1 MILFYKQNLFYTLKL
16 QKQVYD
22 KEVKS
27 KNYILGKKV
36 QLNSK
41 YIRRKQNQKFEA
53 RFFDYF

>member
-1 MILFYKQNLFYTLKL
+1 MILFYEQNLFYTLKL

-41 YIRRKQNQKFEA
+41 YIRRKQNQKFEV